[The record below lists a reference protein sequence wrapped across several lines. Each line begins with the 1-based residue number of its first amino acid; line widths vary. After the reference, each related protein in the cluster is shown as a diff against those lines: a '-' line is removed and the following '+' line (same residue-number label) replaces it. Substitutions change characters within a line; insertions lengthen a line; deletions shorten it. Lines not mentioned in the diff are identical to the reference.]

1 MSKANTAWQQIHR
14 ELAGSQQCFVA
25 QLQDTEAV
33 QNKQLLTILKKNAKT
48 EFGQKYQFSTIN
60 SIRDYIQR
68 VPIHS
73 YEDCR
78 PYLETMANDP
88 LADIICF
95 EETGGSTQGSKLIP
109 YTQHSFNSFQNAL
122 FPWLDDL
129 LNHRPGI
136 KSGTAYW
143 SISPSMQKKR
153 LTKGG
158 HPIGLSND
166 ALYFGDFLAHEIS
179 QTLAVSPK
187 VAEINNL
194 SDWRYQTLRDLLL
207 AEDLSYISVWSP
219 TFLLELIQYLPTIVE
234 TLLDDIQRK
243 NSHRASFLK
252 SVIKQGCAIP
262 DTKIIWPELDT
273 ISCWTDGSAS
283 SFIPEMQVLFPHA
296 FIQGKGLLATEGVM
310 TIPVNKAKAPV
321 LAVASG
327 FYEFMD
333 EHGHFKLAHELKKN
347 EIYGILLTNDSGL
360 YRYNLG
366 DKVCVEGYFHSAPE
380 LSFVGRGEHYSDLCG
395 EKLSDDFVVTT
406 FSKFKTLNGF
416 RYLYP
421 AMSPQP
427 HYVLVTDINVEID
440 LNQLDKALCGNPQY
454 QYARKMGQLGFL
466 QYKVVPD
473 IMQRYTQW
481 QYLQGR
487 SIGDL
492 KPPSL
497 ITDNNLIRTFHEPF

>member
-14 ELAGSQQCFVA
+14 NLAGSQQRFVA

-33 QNKQLLTILKKNAKT
+33 QNKQLLAILKRNAQT
-48 EFGQKYQFSTIN
+48 EFGQKYQFSKIK
-60 SIRDYIQR
+60 SISDYIQT
-68 VPIHS
+68 VPVHS

-78 PYLETMANDP
+78 PYLETMAADSS
-88 LADIICF
+88 ADIICF
-95 EETGGSTQGSKLIP
+95 EETGGSTQGFKLIP
-109 YTQHSFNSFQNAL
+109 YTQHSFKSFQKAL

-129 LNHRPGI
+129 LLHRPGI
-136 KSGTAYW
+136 KRGTAYW
-143 SISPSMQKKR
+143 SISPSIRKKR

-166 ALYFGDFLAHEIS
+166 ALYFGDLLADEIS

-187 VAEINNL
+187 VAEISNL
-194 SDWRYQTLRDLLL
+194 TTWRYHTLRDLLL
-207 AEDLSYISVWSP
+207 AEDLSFISVWSP

-243 NSHRASFLK
+243 NSHRACFLK
-252 SVIKQGCAIP
+252 SVIKQDCAIS
-262 DTKIIWPELDT
+262 DTKRIWSELDT

-283 SFIPEMQVLFPHA
+283 SFIPAIQALFPHA
-296 FIQGKGLLATEGVM
+296 FIQGKGLLATEGVV
-310 TIPVNKAKAPV
+310 TIPLNKAKAPV
-321 LAVASG
+321 LAVASS
-327 FYEFMD
+327 FYEFVD
-333 EHGHFKLAHELKKN
+333 EHGQLKLAHELEQSKT
-347 EIYGILLTNDSGL
+347 YGVLLSNDSGL

-366 DKVCVEGYFHSAPE
+366 DKIRVEGYFHSAPE
-380 LSFVGRGEHYSDLCG
+380 LSFVGRGEQYSDLCG
-395 EKLSDDFVVTT
+395 EKLSDDFVVSM
-406 FSKFKTLNGF
+406 FAKFKTLNGF

-421 AMSPQP
+421 AMSPQL

-440 LNQLDKALCGNPQY
+440 LNQLDKALCSNPQY
-454 QYARKMGQLGFL
+454 QYARKVGQLGFL
-466 QYKVVPD
+466 QHKVVTD

-487 SIGDL
+487 SIGDF

-497 ITDNNLIRTFHEPF
+497 ITDKNLINTLHEPL